1 MGTRLQGKVA
11 LITGGA
17 RGMGEAEAR
26 RFHAEG
32 AKVVIADVRDE
43 VGQAVADDL
52 GDNALYVHLDVTS
65 EADWE
70 AAVAATTERFGAVT
84 VLVNN
89 AGISR
94 YETIDRM
101 PKDELMAHL
110 SVNVVG
116 PWLGIK
122 SVFESMRR
130 AGGGSIVN
138 IGSTNSVRGAAG
150 ATAYATSKHAAAGLT
165 KSAAVELGPFGIRVN
180 MVLPGGVA
188 TPMAAEAAEWF
199 GPAPLDN
206 LPSEWSLPLKRW
218 GLPEDIAAMVLFLA
232 SDESSYSTGGEF
244 LADGGMNADHPFKP
258 AASWVQHREALL
270 AELDE

>member
-1 MGTRLQGKVA
+1 MGTRLEGKVA
-11 LITGGA
+11 LVTGGA

-26 RFHAEG
+26 RFCAEG
-32 AKVVIADVRDE
+32 AKVVIADVLDDI
-43 VGQAVADDL
+43 GQTVAADL
-52 GDNALYVHLDVTS
+52 GADAAYVHLDVSS
-65 EADWE
+65 EDDW
-70 AAVAATTERFGAVT
+70 ATAVAATVERFGAPT

-89 AGISR
+89 AGIAR

-101 PKDELMAHL
+101 PKEEVVAHL

-122 SVFESMRR
+122 SVFEPMRR
-130 AGGGSIVN
+130 AGGGSIIN

-150 ATAYATSKHAAAGLT
+150 ATAYATSKHAVAGLT

-188 TPMAAEAAEWF
+188 TPMIADAAPWF

-206 LPSEWSLPLKRW
+206 SPTEWSLPLKRW
-218 GLPEDIAAMVLFLA
+218 GMPEDIAAMVLFLA
-232 SDESSYSTGGEF
+232 SDESAYSTGAEF
-244 LADGGMNADHPFKP
+244 VVDGGMTADHPFKP
-258 AASWVQHREALL
+258 AAAWVEHREALL
-270 AELDE
+270 AESRD